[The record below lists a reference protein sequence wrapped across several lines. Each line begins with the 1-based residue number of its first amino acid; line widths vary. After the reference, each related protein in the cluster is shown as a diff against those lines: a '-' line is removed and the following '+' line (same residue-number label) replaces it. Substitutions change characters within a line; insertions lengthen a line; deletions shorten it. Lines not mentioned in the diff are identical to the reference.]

1 MAKRKKDETQ
11 VQIEKWTLLFQ
22 LDQQRVTI
30 ASGHD
35 YIAHFSRTQGRDGD
49 SAGIALMIVIGL
61 GLWTFGQIYV
71 ILKIGSKYYCQ
82 KNFCKMRCEKKSHRP

>member
-1 MAKRKKDETQ
+1 MAKFMVKRKEDETQ

-61 GLWTFGQIYV
+61 GLWTFGQIY
-71 ILKIGSKYYCQ
+71 INLKIGCKVYYP
-82 KNFCKMRCEKKSHRP
+82 KSVL